1 VAVFI
6 ACSTLCFAR
15 QPLDRAL
22 QHIADLG
29 FTRVDV
35 AIQARGPHLTPTDV
49 VQDMHRTA
57 RRLKLGAHLVPAA
70 FNLELEAKTPQEFD
84 QEFQAICHMARHL
97 AVATLT
103 LPAAP
108 VGSDFDAEVQR
119 LTRLQQLAAHEAAVL
134 TVETRIGTLTET
146 PDAAVKL
153 CERVPGLGLTLDPS
167 HYICGPH
174 QNRLFDQV
182 FPYVRHVHLRDTGR
196 TPDKMQVR
204 VGQGELEYGRLI
216 SQLERVGYDRAL
228 TVEIVDVPDAPF
240 VVEAEVRKLK
250 YLLESLV

>member
-1 VAVFI
+1 MFI

-15 QPLDRAL
+15 HPLDRAL
-22 QHIADLG
+22 QAITDLG
-29 FTRVDV
+29 FSRVDI
-35 AIQARGPHLTPTDV
+35 AIQARGPHLRPEEVAADLPRV
-49 VQDMHRTA
+49 A
-57 RRLKLGAHLVPAA
+57 RRLKTGALLAPTA
-70 FNLELEAKTPQEFD
+70 FNLEIEAATQEEFD
-84 QEFQAICHMARHL
+84 QQFQAICGLARHL
-97 AVATLT
+97 SVATLT

-108 VGSDFDAEVQR
+108 TGSDLEAEVR
-119 LTRLQQLAAHEAAVL
+119 RLQHLLRLAMHEGQVL
-134 TVETRIGTLTET
+134 TVETRIGTLTEL
-146 PDAAVKL
+146 PDMAVKL

-216 SQLERVGYDRAL
+216 TQLERVGYDRAL

-240 VVEAEVRKLK
+240 AVDAEVRKLK

>member
-1 VAVFI
+1 MFI

-15 QPLDRAL
+15 HPLDRAL
-22 QHIADLG
+22 QVIAEMG

-35 AIQARGPHLTPTDV
+35 AIQARGPHLRPEDV
-49 VQDMHRTA
+49 MQDMPRAA
-57 RRLKLGAHLVPAA
+57 RRLKLGSHLVPAA
-70 FNLELEAKTPQEFD
+70 FCLELEARGPQEFD
-84 QEFQAICHMARHL
+84 SQFQAIGHMARHL

-108 VGSDFDAEVQR
+108 AGSDVEAEVV
-119 LTRLQQLAAHEAAVL
+119 RLQHLLHLSMHEGLVL

-146 PDAAVKL
+146 PDMAVKL

-174 QNRLFDQV
+174 QNRPFDQV
-182 FPYVRHVHLRDTGR
+182 LPFVRHVHLRDTGR
-196 TPDKMQVR
+196 TMDKMQVR

-216 SQLERVGYDRAL
+216 TQLERVGYDRAL